1 MRNELIFILHLL
13 TGYAEQY
20 FEKLSDEEL
29 SRMYDEQMEKGLSES
44 AV

>member
-13 TGYAEQY
+13 TGYAEEY
-20 FEKLSDEEL
+20 LEKLSDEEL
-29 SRMYDEQMEKGLSES
+29 NRLYDEHMEKGMSES